1 MPSREKRA
9 QRRRGSGVLPALV
22 ILTAFVAMAIAV
34 LLFNS
39 DLAGESGNDG
49 NLPYAYPENPSF
61 VDQNAATRAPLVL
74 GADIENMTPEPTAT
88 PEPTPTPAPEQS
100 AEPDA
105 QIAADAASVPNRFFA
120 TPMPGDYFLP
130 IMNRAERTPDDE
142 MMIALTIDDCSKA
155 DVLSRIIEIADVY
168 SAKLTLFPTGDAL
181 MTPGM
186 TEGFRTCVTRLGYEI
201 ENRNYGKKAEY
212 ALSSGELAIQMWKQN
227 IATSYAM
234 GRDYHQRYYRP
245 SSVEAV
251 YDQRTHFFARKLG
264 FTGIVGYTY
273 SYNGNTVESL
283 VGTLRS
289 GNIYQFD
296 MTQKSLQVF
305 EGFIAEASKKGY
317 RLVTINELFGMEA
330 NQLDSSLTI
339 DTQELPTMDDYQAS
353 YYDLKLGYRTN
364 SVIALQKRL
373 IELGYLRTFKNE
385 AGERVNATADGMYGA
400 STSVAVSEFQAKVGV
415 PATGNADVE
424 TQRRLFAEDAPRK

>member
-9 QRRRGSGVLPALV
+9 QRRRGSGVLPVLV
-22 ILTAFVAMAIAV
+22 ILTAFVALAIAAM
-34 LLFNS
+34 LF
-39 DLAGESGNDG
+39 SGDPIG
-49 NLPYAYPENPSF
+49 GTEEERLPYAYPQDTNF
-61 VDQNAATRAPLVL
+61 VDQNSATRAPLVL
-74 GADIENMTPEPTAT
+74 GADIEHMTPEPTT
-88 PEPTPTPAPEQS
+88 EPEATPTPAPEESAAPAQQS
-100 AEPDA
+100 ED
-105 QIAADAASVPNRFFA
+105 SVPTRFFA

-142 MMIALTIDDCSKA
+142 MMIAITIDDCSKA
-155 DVLSRIIEIADVY
+155 DVLSRIIEIADIY
-168 SAKLTLFPTGDAL
+168 GAKLTLFPTGDAL

-212 ALSSGELAIQMWKQN
+212 TLSSGELAIQMWKQS

-283 VGTLRS
+283 VGTLKS

-296 MTQKSLQVF
+296 MTQKSLKVF
-305 EGFIAEASKKGY
+305 EGFIAEASRKGY

-330 NQLDSSLTI
+330 NQMDGSLTI

-385 AGERVNATADGMYGA
+385 AGERVNATADGMYGS
-400 STSVAVSEFQAKVGV
+400 STSVAVSEFQAKVGI

-424 TQRRLFAEDAPRK
+424 TQQRLFAEDAPRK

>member
-22 ILTAFVAMAIAV
+22 ILTAFVALAIAAM
-34 LLFNS
+34 LF
-39 DLAGESGNDG
+39 SGDPIG
-49 NLPYAYPENPSF
+49 GTEEERLPYAYPQDTNF
-61 VDQNAATRAPLVL
+61 VDQNSATRAPLVL
-74 GADIENMTPEPTAT
+74 GADIEHMTPEPTAEPEATPT
-88 PEPTPTPAPEQS
+88 PEPEESAAPAQQS
-100 AEPDA
+100 ED
-105 QIAADAASVPNRFFA
+105 SVPTRFFA

-142 MMIALTIDDCSKA
+142 MMIAITIDDCSKA
-155 DVLSRIIEIADVY
+155 DVLSRIIEIADIY

-212 ALSSGELAIQMWKQN
+212 TLSSGELAIQMWKQN
-227 IATSYAM
+227 IAASYAM

-283 VGTLRS
+283 VGTLKS

-296 MTQKSLQVF
+296 MTQKSLKVF
-305 EGFIAEASKKGY
+305 EGFIAEASRKGY

-330 NQLDSSLTI
+330 NQMDGSLTI

-385 AGERVNATADGMYGA
+385 AGERVNATADGMYGS
-400 STSVAVSEFQAKVGV
+400 STSVAVSELQAKVGI

-424 TQRRLFAEDAPRK
+424 TQQRLFAEDAPRK

>member
-9 QRRRGSGVLPALV
+9 QRRRGSGVLPVLV
-22 ILTAFVAMAIAV
+22 ILTAFVALAIAAM
-34 LLFNS
+34 LF
-39 DLAGESGNDG
+39 SGDPIG
-49 NLPYAYPENPSF
+49 GTEEERLPYAYPQDTNF
-61 VDQNAATRAPLVL
+61 VDQNSATRAPLVL
-74 GADIENMTPEPTAT
+74 GADIEHMTPEPTAEPEATPT
-88 PEPTPTPAPEQS
+88 PEPEES
-100 AEPDA
+100 AEPA
-105 QIAADAASVPNRFFA
+105 QQSEDSVPTRFFA

-142 MMIALTIDDCSKA
+142 MMIAITIDDCSKA
-155 DVLSRIIEIADVY
+155 DVLSRIIEIADIY
-168 SAKLTLFPTGDAL
+168 GAKLTLFPTGDAL

-212 ALSSGELAIQMWKQN
+212 TLSSGELAIQMWKQS

-283 VGTLRS
+283 VGTLKS

-296 MTQKSLQVF
+296 MTQKSLKVF
-305 EGFIAEASKKGY
+305 EGFIAEASRKGY
-317 RLVTINELFGMEA
+317 RLVTINELFGMDA
-330 NQLDSSLTI
+330 NQMDGSLTI

-385 AGERVNATADGMYGA
+385 AGERVNATADGMYGS
-400 STSVAVSEFQAKVGV
+400 STSVAVSEFQAKVGI

-424 TQRRLFAEDAPRK
+424 TQQRLFAEDAPRK

>member
-9 QRRRGSGVLPALV
+9 QRRRGSGVLPVLV
-22 ILTAFVAMAIAV
+22 ILTAFVALAIAAM
-34 LLFNS
+34 LF
-39 DLAGESGNDG
+39 SGDPIG
-49 NLPYAYPENPSF
+49 GTEEERLPYAYPQDTNF
-61 VDQNAATRAPLVL
+61 VDQNSATRAPLVL
-74 GADIENMTPEPTAT
+74 GADIEHMTPEPTAEPEATPT
-88 PEPTPTPAPEQS
+88 PEPEES
-100 AEPDA
+100 AEPA
-105 QIAADAASVPNRFFA
+105 QQSEDSVPTRFFA

-130 IMNRAERTPDDE
+130 IMNRAERTLDDE
-142 MMIALTIDDCSKA
+142 MMIAITIDDCSKA
-155 DVLSRIIEIADVY
+155 DVLSRIIEIADIY
-168 SAKLTLFPTGDAL
+168 DAKLTLFPTGDAL

-212 ALSSGELAIQMWKQN
+212 TLSSGELAIQMWKQS

-283 VGTLRS
+283 VGTLKS

-296 MTQKSLQVF
+296 MTQKSLKVF
-305 EGFIAEASKKGY
+305 EGFIAEASRKGY
-317 RLVTINELFGMEA
+317 RLVTINELFGMDA
-330 NQLDSSLTI
+330 NQMDGSLTI

-385 AGERVNATADGMYGA
+385 AGERVNATADGMYGS
-400 STSVAVSEFQAKVGV
+400 STSVAVSEFQAKVGI

-424 TQRRLFAEDAPRK
+424 TQQRLFAEDAPRK